1 MLKFLLENDKTC
13 NLYDK
18 KMRTPIYLASLNNHY
33 NCVELLLKNG
43 GNAYIGDIYGKKPSD
58 VTTDVRIKDILLI
71 SGDRVL
77 EELEK
82 NKKFIAK

>member
-1 MLKFLLENDKTC
+1 MLKYLLEHGKTC

-18 KMRTPIYLASLNNHY
+18 KMRTPLYLASYHNHKK
-33 NCVELLLKNG
+33 CVQLLLEYG

-58 VTTDVRIKDILLI
+58 VTTDIRIKDILLI
-71 SGDRVL
+71 SSDRVL

-82 NKKFIAK
+82 NRKFIAK

>member
-1 MLKFLLENDKTC
+1 
-13 NLYDK
+13 
-18 KMRTPIYLASLNNHY
+18 MRTPLYLASLNNRY
-33 NCVELLLKNG
+33 KCVELLLKNG

-58 VTTDVRIKDILLI
+58 VTTDVRIKGILLI